1 MTPPDKVLGRLR
13 VDKGVTAR
21 ELARLLGESKSEVN
35 PRLYKLQ
42 VERKAHV
49 DSSLRWFLGPPNSRA
64 ASRPTS
70 SSVSKVAS
78 DPEPIVTS
86 SATKSSA
93 RPPYVPTDE
102 QTPVIQ
108 APLGGRL
115 YVEAGPGTGKSETL
129 VARLKHL
136 LGPGGLNPAQVLVLS
151 FSVAAVK
158 ELKARI
164 ERQAAGHSSL
174 AFVDIRTFD
183 SYASRFLRQL
193 IPSTE
198 LQSLNY
204 DERILRATREI
215 RKNASTI
222 QSLSGLRHVFLDEMQ
237 DLVGVRAD
245 FGLTLM
251 LAVKPGFTL
260 FGDSAQGIY
269 DFTIENG
276 PSKTT
281 SGDLIKSIRSS
292 FTDLDDRHRFTKNH
306 RVAGN
311 TCLETIAQKGRTL
324 LLESPEKARDFLEH
338 EFASLGGH
346 GTTHNPTIH
355 SSLLNGSTCVVCR
368 TNGQVFRLAGQLL
381 EKGIPFELARD
392 KNEFLP
398 PAWLGRVFLGWQDD
412 PVRKTPFLQRAQTI
426 LGIDEFAA
434 QSLWKEL
441 LDACAQRLAVSFSLA
456 DLRASI
462 SDGVPFPDHPLHTR
476 NPDAIH
482 LSTIHR
488 SKGREFGNVI
498 VVMNDADGATRPR
511 RGEDKMDNR
520 SEPRV
525 LFVALTRARD
535 SLHRME
541 ARTQGIWQPD
551 ERWVRTFPND
561 KGFIRLFSIQVGH
574 ARDIDQSSFAFGDE
588 EEVQESQRWLAEH
601 AAPGTTVELLLNGT
615 TGKYPH
621 YKVMIARTHVGNMSE
636 HFGRAMFYTMTK
648 LNDLEPNRFPKCIT
662 GLWVKALITTIGDL
676 ACDAV
681 DDSFRTSGLW
691 ISLAIE
697 GLGNCEW

>member
-1 MTPPDKVLGRLR
+1 
-13 VDKGVTAR
+13 
-21 ELARLLGESKSEVN
+21 
-35 PRLYKLQ
+35 
-42 VERKAHV
+42 
-49 DSSLRWFLGPPNSRA
+49 
-64 ASRPTS
+64 
-70 SSVSKVAS
+70 
-78 DPEPIVTS
+78 
-86 SATKSSA
+86 
-93 RPPYVPTDE
+93 
-102 QTPVIQ
+102 
-108 APLGGRL
+108 
-115 YVEAGPGTGKSETL
+115 VEAGPGTGKSETL

-164 ERQAAGHSSL
+164 GRQAAGHSSL

-193 IPSTE
+193 ISSAE

-215 RKNASTI
+215 RNNSSAV
-222 QSLSGLRHVFLDEMQ
+222 QQLSGLRHVFLDEVQ

-245 FGLTLM
+245 FGLALL

-260 FGDSAQGIY
+260 FGDSAQAIY

-276 PSKTT
+276 PSETT
-281 SGDLIKSIRSS
+281 SGDLIQSIRSS

-311 TCLETIAQKGRTL
+311 ACLETIAQKGRAL
-324 LLESPEKARDFLEH
+324 LLESPEKAREFLEH

-346 GTTHNPTIH
+346 GTTQNPTIH

-392 KNEFLP
+392 KSEFLP

-412 PVRKTPFLQRAQTI
+412 HVRKSPFLQRAQTI
-426 LGIDEFAA
+426 LGVDESTA
-434 QSLWKEL
+434 QSLWVGL
-441 LDACAQRLAVSFSLA
+441 LSACAQPKAISFSIA
-456 DLRASI
+456 ELRAAI
-462 SDGVPFPDHPLHTR
+462 SDGVPLPEHLLSSR
-476 NPDAIH
+476 NQDTIH

-498 VVMNDADGATRPR
+498 VVMNTGGSATNVKI
-511 RGEDKMDNR
+511 GEDKTDGP

-541 ARTQGIWQPD
+541 AKTQGIWQPD
-551 ERWVRTFPND
+551 ERWVRTFPNHN
-561 KGFIRLFSIQVGH
+561 GFNRLFSFQVGH
-574 ARDIDQSSFAFGDE
+574 ARDVDHNSFAFGDYD
-588 EEVQESQRWLAEH
+588 EVLESQKWLAEH
-601 AAPGTTVELLLNGT
+601 AAPGTTLELWLDGI
-615 TGKYPH
+615 TGRYPR
-621 YKVMIARTHVGNMSE
+621 YKVMIARVHVGHMSE
-636 HFGRAMFYTMTK
+636 HFGKAMFYTMTK
-648 LNDLEPNRFPKCIT
+648 LNGLEPNRFPKRIT
-662 GLWVKALITTIGDL
+662 GLWVKELVTAVGDL

-681 DDSFRTSGLW
+681 HDSLRTSGLW
-691 ISLAIE
+691 MSLALE
-697 GLGNCEW
+697 GLGNCNWK